1 MEFNDLIAP
10 VAGEFDVDEA
20 LESWRWLVP
29 HAVKPLV
36 LTACGD
42 LFLVEASGAVLFLD
56 TVEGRCHEV
65 AASVKEWEGK
75 LRQPELLDHWFMPA
89 FLSELHEAGA
99 YLSQGECYSAMHSI
113 ILGGTFSVENWQPTH
128 WRVHF
133 HALAQIHEQVKDLPP
148 GTKITKINY
157 TPL

>member
-1 MEFNDLIAP
+1 MEFNDLLAP
-10 VAGEFDVDEA
+10 VAGEFDLGEA

-29 HAVKPLV
+29 QTVQPLV
-36 LTACGD
+36 LTAFGD
-42 LFLVEASGAVLFLD
+42 LFLVNDSGAVLFLD
-56 TVEGRCHEV
+56 TIDGKCHEV
-65 AASVKEWEGK
+65 AASVQDWETK
-75 LRQPELLDHWFMPA
+75 LGQPELLDEWFMPG

-99 YLSQGECYSAMHSI
+99 YLSQGECYSATHSI
-113 ILGGTFSVENWQPTH
+113 ILGGTFSVENWPPTH

-133 HALAQIHEQVKDLPP
+133 HALGQIHEQVKDLPP